1 MTCCPRPL
9 VETSRCDPHAVKGDM
24 ETRKCFS
31 ATTCWGGASRTIGRG
46 GLRCGGRVVFKGR
59 LEEVPFVVAKL
70 DEFLK
75 IIGRRRRQ
83 HLGREKKQ
91 QAAAENSCCSIHVVH
106 PVVNMT
112 CNSI

>member
-1 MTCCPRPL
+1 MTCCPSPL
-9 VETSRCDPHAVKGDM
+9 VETGRCDPHAVESDM
-24 ETRKCFS
+24 QTRKCFS
-31 ATTCWGGASRTIGRG
+31 ATTCWGGASRTIGGG
-46 GLRCGGRVVFKGR
+46 GLRCCGCVVFKGR

-75 IIGRRRRQ
+75 IGRRRRQ
-83 HLGREKKQ
+83 HLGREKKHQ
-91 QAAAENSCCSIHVVH
+91 AAENSCCFIHVVH